1 MQGGLHHELNFWINT
16 ELVWRPCPKGTSFK
30 LGYLIW
36 KGMSSP
42 SCKSNTK
49 LLKLTM
55 NRWSDLSPNAI
66 PVNGKHIGMQFR
78 TTLRF
83 LITKVF
89 LHLGVCLRSSPCF
102 VGPNIGLK
110 SKIIT
115 IKGYVTNLLL
125 QKGFLKPLEVHQDVD
140 T

>member
-16 ELVWRPCPKGTSFK
+16 ELVWRPCPKGTSCK

-36 KGMSSP
+36 KGMSSL

-49 LLKLTM
+49 TYHD
-55 NRWSDLSPNAI
+55 RWSDLSPNAI

-102 VGPNIGLK
+102 VGPNIDLK
-110 SKIIT
+110 LKIIT